1 MAVSYTPRIAIIL
14 LTQALSR
21 VRTHLK
27 HLSYTVLGL
36 NLISRSPSSEVFTF
50 LKILR
55 GKTSLQWF
63 KETLLWTRLSSQTMF
78 PRVVAMVSVQ

>member
-14 LTQALSR
+14 LTQASSR
-21 VRTHLK
+21 ARTHLR

-55 GKTSLQWF
+55 GKTSSQWF
-63 KETLLWTRLSSQTMF
+63 KETLFWTRLSLQTMF
-78 PRVVAMVSVQ
+78 LRVVAMVSVQ